1 MATLDDILS
10 AAKNVVSAI
19 NTLGQTYGA
28 IQGNK
33 QKAALSATT
42 TVSMSPGRLVNVIVT
57 TAGSTTGTIND
68 GGKGVVFVVPT
79 AVGVYPV
86 NIPIN
91 YGIVFTPGTSQVVTI
106 SYS

>member
-1 MATLDDILS
+1 MEDLLGVGKNIVTAIS
-10 AAKNVVSAI
+10 NMQAAYS
-19 NTLGQTYGA
+19 A

-33 QKAALSATT
+33 QAAGLSATT
-42 TVSMSPGRLVNVIVT
+42 TISTKAGRLANVIVT
-57 TAGSTTGTIND
+57 TAGSTTGTIKDNLN
-68 GGKGVVFVVPT
+68 VVFVVPT

>member
-1 MATLDDILS
+1 MANIDDGITTL
-10 AAKNVVSAI
+10 KNVVTAI

-33 QKAALSATT
+33 QKAALSAAT
-42 TVSMSPGRLVNVIVT
+42 TVSTAAGRLVNVIVT
-57 TAGSTTGTIND
+57 TAGSTTGTIKD
-68 GGKGVVFVVPT
+68 GTNVVYIVPT
-79 AVGVYPV
+79 AAGVYPV

-91 YGIVFTPGTSQVVTI
+91 YGITFTPGTSQVVTI